1 MFSFVNS
8 IILTITQALIA
19 SLFVQ
24 LVVTSMQQIFGVWV
38 TLYSPQ
44 HNEVYEIN
52 AFYAEMLTFLF
63 LMVT

>member
-8 IILTITQALIA
+8 IILTKTQALRH
-19 SLFVQ
+19 SLCNSWLHQ
-24 LVVTSMQQIFGVWV
+24 CSKSLGVWV